1 MLRRTEIREGPSITK
16 PEVIMKKNF
25 FLAIFTVALL
35 CLYSVMP
42 VWAYKVTVTSEL
54 TEDDG
59 NVFTAVRWIGNA
71 HNFNDGYGL
80 APGQT
85 ESFSNDDW
93 HNTGLCW
100 DDVGVKPANTW
111 TGCPARQWKYTIV
124 TKCSDMNVILKRS
137 GCNVDVY
144 VH

>member
-1 MLRRTEIREGPSITK
+1 MPIIST
-16 PEVIMKKNF
+16 M
-25 FLAIFTVALL
+25 AMALL
-35 CLYSVMP
+35 R
-42 VWAYKVTVTSEL
+42 A
-54 TEDDG
+54 DG
-59 NVFTAVRWIGNA
+59 VV
-71 HNFNDGYGL
+71 
-80 APGQT
+80 
-85 ESFSNDDW
+85 SNDDW

>member
-1 MLRRTEIREGPSITK
+1 
-16 PEVIMKKNF
+16 MKKNF

-80 APGQT
+80 APG
-85 ESFSNDDW
+85 
-93 HNTGLCW
+93 
-100 DDVGVKPANTW
+100 
-111 TGCPARQWKYTIV
+111 R
-124 TKCSDMNVILKRS
+124 RS
-137 GCNVDVY
+137 RFQ
-144 VH
+144 